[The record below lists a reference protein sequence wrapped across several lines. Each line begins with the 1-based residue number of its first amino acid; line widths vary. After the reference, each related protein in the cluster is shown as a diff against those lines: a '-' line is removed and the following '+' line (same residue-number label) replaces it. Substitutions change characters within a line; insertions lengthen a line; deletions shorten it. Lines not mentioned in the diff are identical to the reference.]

1 MSLEELLSSLDRQ
14 GIRLSAR
21 DGRLVVDAP
30 AGSLT
35 EELRG
40 QLAARKGDLLTLLDR
55 RDDVAAPAGGMADG
69 MADGTIP
76 RLRQRSGI
84 PASPAQ
90 RRLWLL
96 QTLDPED
103 SRYNVNLLLELSG
116 RIDAAAIARSLD
128 ALAER
133 HEILRSVAREDA
145 GEVVIDL
152 LDRIAVPL
160 EDRNATPGEADA
172 LIEAAM
178 ARPFAMRPAGQP
190 AGQPDDG
197 PPEPLLRALLLR
209 TGPDR
214 ARLLLTFH
222 HMVVDEE
229 SLKILARDWSRLY
242 RHPEEAT
249 ATPVVQHADAA
260 DWLRRRL
267 DGAARDRLLAH
278 WSEALGGEQPALTL
292 PADPAADP
300 TAGEHAGARIDRRLP
315 RATVERI
322 GRLCAERRLTPY
334 VLLLA
339 AYQWT
344 LSRWSGQRDLR
355 VATPVSERSHP
366 ALEGVVGPMINTL
379 VMRALVTPGMT
390 GAELLDRTRRTVLD
404 GQRHGGLPFELLVD
418 HLRPARDLQ
427 GEPLAQTMFNYLRGG
442 ERATL
447 ELGDLTATALPVPER
462 SAKFDLSLFV
472 TAPAGSI
479 TLSLQYRTARFAAAT
494 VERFADHLLHVLDAL
509 LSATDQPLDRL
520 AALPASDLSRQRGWN
535 ATAVEYGGF
544 VPLGRLLSEQ
554 AARSPDAVA
563 LQWEEAGHGANPGDR
578 LTARLTYADLDRRAN
593 RLAHWLIAAG
603 CRPDDRVALCLER
616 SPELVVA
623 ILAALKAGCAWL
635 PLDPE
640 HPPQRLA
647 AMVADGGAR
656 LILAHQRT
664 RDRLPPDLPPD
675 GCGVPVHPL
684 DPAVSLAAGFPDRL
698 PDRPV
703 DPAQLAYAL
712 FTSGS
717 TGRPKAVGVPQAGL
731 LNRLRWM
738 QDRYRLSPA
747 DTVLQKTPYGFDVS
761 VWEFLWPLLTGARLV
776 LAGPGE
782 HRDARRLSELIE
794 GHGVTTLHFV
804 PAMLQVFLDALP
816 DGRCPTLA
824 RVLCSGEALPAALRD
839 RCTAA
844 LPQAELH
851 NLYGPTEASIDVT
864 AWDCRSETGP
874 SVPIGHPI
882 ANIRAW
888 VLDDA
893 LNPVPAGVAGELYL
907 TGVGLARGY
916 LGRPDLTAAAFLPN
930 PLYDPAGD
938 GPDQQ
943 RLYRTGDLAR
953 HRPDGAID
961 YLGRAD
967 FQVKIRGQRVEL
979 GEIEAA
985 LAALPQVAEA
995 VVAACGDKRAD
1006 GQAGGALWLTA
1017 WLTARPGQSLPDP
1030 DALRA
1035 ALADRLPD
1043 HMVPAVFVPLDR
1055 MPINQ
1060 NGKIDRKALPQP
1072 EPPQCGGGE
1081 ARNEAEGILTA
1092 LWRKLLRVDG
1102 VGIHD
1107 NFFVLGGDSII
1118 SLQLSAQARLQGLHF
1133 EPRAVFRHQTI
1144 AALAA
1149 HAGREP
1155 VSVRADTVPATGP
1168 TPLTGIQRWFF
1179 DSFDDGDTSVPDH
1192 ANQAVLLA
1200 SDTAIDEDALRRALA
1215 GLLADHPMLSAR
1227 FHRDGAGTGG
1237 WVQEIPA
1244 TPAPLSLRAA
1254 TIAESDPERRL
1265 AAIDALVAA
1274 TQASLSLADGRLI
1287 AAGLIRLGGDG
1298 DRLLLAI
1305 HHLAVDGVSWRIL
1318 LDDLAAGYAAAL
1330 AGRGVPHRPSSVSFR
1345 QWALE
1350 EETRRTALAA
1360 GPRLED
1366 EVAARPGGL
1375 PFDRPLPA
1383 EGCRVRNQRRHSV
1396 TLPAEQARH
1405 LVQSAPAAFRAGP
1418 EALCLTALARTLQR
1432 WRMRRGVAPA
1442 PLTLFVEGHGRDLLP
1457 LDSSRTVGWFT
1468 RLQPLRLPV
1477 EADQPLA
1484 AALLATRAALAGTMA
1499 GTSGSPDSDI
1509 PYLLRRDRSDDA
1521 AASATGLLFNFLGHV
1536 QERAGAFRRAP
1547 EPLGHFRAPGN
1558 RLPFAIEVNASMG
1571 TAGLTVS
1578 WQTAGEVLDAATV
1591 DALAADMMAEL
1602 HALAALCADPGEG
1615 GALISDFPLADLAPG
1630 DLDRIAKRHPLGRV
1644 EDILRL
1650 SPMQRGMLLHSL
1662 GGDTN
1667 DGGGHYVSQTVVRCE
1682 GALDADLLQQACQR
1696 TIDRH
1701 PALRTGFLLD
1711 GTARQIVLR
1720 RARFALRWESLLDA
1734 DGTEQAEAMERIR
1747 REDRAALALDRPPLL
1762 RCSVLRL
1769 APRGFRIV
1777 WTIHH
1782 LVMDGWSLPILTG
1795 EVLRH
1800 YDALRRGLEAA
1811 DLPAPVPYRD
1821 FIAWLGQRDAEA
1833 DARFWREELAGFPGA
1848 TPLPGA
1854 WTRGGL
1860 GYHTEEHRMEEAEQ
1874 GAEDRNGAALR
1885 RLCGDRRLTLNS
1897 VIQGLWGLVL
1907 ARHAGAAEVT
1917 VGVTLAGRPADL
1929 PGAERCL
1936 GTFINTVPLR
1946 LRPQAEQTLSAFL
1959 EQVQEKGALLAGHGH
1974 APLAAIRGWAGN
1986 PDSLFDSI
1994 LVSEALPPGE
2004 AAGTAGLVLTRETTE
2019 VRNSYPLTLRIVP
2032 GAMPRFDLLIDHD
2045 RIDPAVPRRML
2056 ADLLRL
2062 LAGLPELIDQPLGAL
2077 YRRLAPADAGMPPVA
2092 EADCALSRLLSQPGA
2107 AIALDEAGE
2116 RTDYATL
2123 AAAAGRIAAR
2133 LKAAGGEVG
2142 GESGGVVAIVLPRTR
2157 PHIEAMI
2164 ASWWL
2169 GAAWVALDPAL
2180 PPARLGWMAA
2190 DSGATVAAGE
2200 GGRPD
2205 WLPPSVAW
2213 IDLGAP
2219 PPMQTPPP
2227 APVRGL
2233 PDRVAYLLYTSGS
2246 TGQPK
2251 GVAVTHGNLVGYV
2264 DGVMPHLDLPA
2275 GASLAT
2281 LATVS
2286 ADLGLTSVFGAL
2298 LTGRRLSL
2306 VPPELAF
2313 DPPGLARHLATHP
2326 VDALKIVPGHLLALL
2341 AVEDPARILPRR
2353 CLILGGE
2360 SLPPAA
2366 LDRLRRLAP
2375 ALRIVNHYGPT
2386 ETTIG
2391 AAAGPLDG
2399 DSDGDGDHMTLPA
2412 QLPVGRPLDGAR
2424 AYVLDGDLEPV
2435 AGGAVGELHIG
2446 GLGVSRGYHRRAGLT
2461 AERFLPDPWLPGR
2474 RMYRTGDLVRRD
2486 GDGRLVIL
2494 GRSDDQV
2501 KIRGFRVEP
2510 GELRQILAGLPGVED
2525 AAVLVV
2531 QGPAGA
2537 RLGAL
2542 AVAPRQ
2548 PAGALLDALSR
2559 LVPDQLMPAELRCV
2573 AALPLTANGKL
2584 DKQAAAR
2591 LLAEPA
2597 GSAATQEPP
2606 SAGDDRLERLTA
2618 LWADILGRDGCGPDD
2633 HFFGLGGDSILCLRL
2648 IARASAVGIPLTARL
2663 VFENPTPAQLAAAL
2677 APSAPA
2683 RSPDA
2688 AAAGQPDTASTA
2700 SSVAG
2705 LLRPLWAELLH
2716 KEVIADD
2723 DHFFR
2728 AGGDSITAL
2737 RLIAMAARQN
2747 LRLTARDLFEHP
2759 VFADLVRHLDPP
2771 RAGALS
2777 APANPPRTESRTTEA
2792 TLAPIQHW
2800 FLEMPQPHPDHWN
2813 QAVMLALPERPDG
2826 LEGTALAAALGTAVA
2841 ALAASQPM
2849 LRARLDRS
2857 GDTPRLTIADGADPR
2872 IFATVA
2878 CADEAAEREAVAA
2891 AHGGLSLRD
2900 GPLFRVVLLVP
2911 PAGSTRESRLLLV
2924 AHHLVV
2930 DGVSWRII
2938 AAELRSAFTTAA
2950 RGGRPALP
2958 APMPFGDW
2966 SAALAA
2972 QPGDRLEP
2980 SRRYWAALAAS
2991 PAWGELVRGADPGTL
3006 AGLRKVELTLDTK
3019 RAAALARLPEGIEAT
3034 LLGAL
3039 VRALAEWQNRSD
3051 LVIELEGHG
3060 REPEAF
3066 GDGPLAA
3073 LDPSRTVGWF
3083 TSRYPVHLRDD
3094 PSLADGELRAS
3105 IRRQLDAVPGRGLG
3119 YGLLRYLHRDRDL
3132 PPHPQLVFNYLGQVR
3147 SEIGGDAGAIAEGW
3161 RLLPD
3166 AAGQARHPDSRRRQL
3181 IEVTAQLRDGELHL
3195 VWSYPGRL
3203 PQGPFVKAT
3212 ADRVL
3217 DLLDGMAA
3225 AAVTEEPA
3233 AGARAQTGGMAAHAP
3248 ERLPLTPLQQ
3258 GMLWHT
3264 LAAPGEGVY
3273 VNQTAVRI
3281 DGPLDI
3287 TAFTAAWEDTVA
3299 AEAILRTGF
3308 HAGGAEGPEQFILP
3322 AATMP
3327 WRLEDWSGRGE
3338 AEARSGLHR
3347 LMTDDR
3353 AAGFRL
3359 DDPPLMRLHIL
3370 RFADD
3375 RHWLLWSRHHLIV
3388 DAWSTGLLI
3397 GDVFHRYRNRLGDGR
3412 PAPVPRPPFA
3422 TYVSWL
3428 AGRDAAADDA
3438 FWRAELADAAPL
3450 PAFPAGPKDAGFELA
3465 DHRLPD
3471 DIAAAARAL
3480 AREAG
3485 VTLNSV
3491 VQAAWALALG
3501 HRTGRSDILFGMT
3514 TAGRPPALA
3523 GSDRILGP
3531 FINTVPVRIRLDP
3544 ADGVWTLLDRV
3555 QRQGLTV
3562 REHEHTP
3569 LADIQRCAGLQR
3581 GDSLFQSLLVFEN
3594 ESMGEAVELGA
3605 GLRLA
3610 PLSGHE
3616 RTNYPLTVTVL
3627 PRNGLTLRVA
3637 HDGRRIAGHALS
3649 ALLTEFAGMLGA
3661 MAEDGRRPIGTLP
3674 RDRSLFAGGLDQGP
3688 PVAAEPGWWVGSAI
3702 LARADAAPD
3711 AVAVETAAGPLS
3723 YGTLARSA
3731 NAVARGLRKRGIGP
3745 EQRVAIALE
3754 RGPDLLPSILG
3765 VLLAGAAYVPLDPA
3779 QPRSRIADILDQADA
3794 SLLIAPS
3801 DAAIATTA
3809 IATATPDALI
3819 QDGDTAGDEDGGN
3832 APPPCPH
3839 PDQAAYVIFTSGS
3852 TGRPKG
3858 VTVRHAGLSNLLRAM
3873 AARLPLTPS
3882 DRWLA
3887 VTTVGFDIAALE
3899 LFAPLIAGAAIVLAP
3914 EAAQRDPAALL
3925 RLAERHGTGVL
3936 QATPASW
3943 AMLAERDS
3951 PAWTGLRALTGGEA
3965 LPAALARRLLARGV
3979 SLINVYGP
3987 TETTIWST
3995 ATSVDGA
4002 LDDTAPAVPIGG
4014 PLDNTGLHVL
4024 DGALNPLPPGA
4035 EGELWIGGDGLAR
4048 GYHRRPGLTAA
4059 AFLPDPFATTPG
4071 ARMYRTGDLVRRR
4084 ADGALD
4090 FLGRGDF
4097 QVKLRG
4103 HRIEL
4108 GDIEAALLAQPGVAA
4123 AVVRLWDGGPGGGPD
4138 AAFLAAY
4145 AAGPANAPD
4154 NRLDGD
4160 RLRAAL
4166 AERLPAAMVP
4176 AVVTVLPAL
4185 PLNPN
4190 GKIDRNALPR
4200 PSKPRAATHAPP
4212 QGDTELWLAG
4222 IWKTILGIEAASE
4235 AIGRDDDFFALGG
4248 NSLSAT
4254 RLVAAIRDRLELP
4267 APFTLPFLHP
4277 VLKDMAAELQAAG
4290 RRDGETLVTLQA
4302 GRPEAAPPLF
4312 LFHPA
4317 GGHVRSYVPLVQ
4329 FLAADVTVHGLQ
4341 SPQLAD
4347 PAVQPGSIDQLAD
4360 LYTDLI
4366 RRRQPDGPYRLF
4378 GWSFGGW
4385 LATAVAARLEAS
4397 GALVEWVG
4405 VVDARTDLLRG
4416 RLDLPDL
4423 PLATPFI
4430 ACLDGATQ
4438 RRLLEAHRPACGEL
4452 ERELA
4457 TLPEAA
4463 RGERA
4468 LDWLRATMPAAMD
4481 RPRDLQA
4488 LQMRLFMDCHRLMG
4502 DFALPRLTA
4511 PLHVWWADQTLSD
4524 APFRKGADPNEWAR
4538 VGQTTVQVVEG
4549 DHQSILRARAL
4560 VQALQALLN
4569 RSKAAGSHSA

>member
-14 GIRLSAR
+14 GIRLSTR

-55 RDDVAAPAGGMADG
+55 NGDRPALADG
-69 MADGTIP
+69 MTADGMTAGVVP
-76 RLRQRSGI
+76 RLQRRSGI
-84 PASPAQ
+84 AASPAQ

-103 SRYNVNLLLELSG
+103 VRYNVNLLLELTG
-116 RIDAAAIARSLD
+116 RIDAVRIARSLD

-152 LDRIAVPL
+152 LDRISVPL
-160 EDRNATPGEADA
+160 EEKSIATEEVDA
-172 LIEAAM
+172 SIEAAM
-178 ARPFAMRPAGQP
+178 ARPFAMQPVDGSPA
-190 AGQPDDG
+190 
-197 PPEPLLRALLLR
+197 PLLRALLLR
-209 TGPDR
+209 TAPDR

-242 RHPEEAT
+242 RHPEEAA

-260 DWLRRRL
+260 DWLSRRL
-267 DGAARDRLLAH
+267 DGPTRERLLAH
-278 WSEALGGEQPALTL
+278 WTDVLGGEQPTLTL
-292 PADPAADP
+292 PADPAADVA
-300 TAGEHAGARIDRRLP
+300 AGEHAGARIDRKLP

-322 GRLCAERRLTPY
+322 GRLCTERRLTPY

-379 VMRALVTPGMT
+379 VMRSAVTPGIT
-390 GAELLDRTRRTVLD
+390 GAELLDQTRRTVLD

-418 HLRPARDLQ
+418 HLRPARDAP

-447 ELGDLTATALPVPER
+447 ELGDLTATVLPVPER

-479 TLSLQYRTARFAAAT
+479 TLSFQYRTARFAAAT
-494 VERFADHLLHVLDAL
+494 VERFADHVLDVLDAL
-509 LSATDQPLDRL
+509 LTATDRPLDGL
-520 AALPASDLSRQRGWN
+520 AALPAADLSRQRAWN

-544 VPLGRLLSEQ
+544 VPLGWLLSEQ
-554 AARSPDAVA
+554 AARTPDAVA
-563 LQWEEAGHGANPGDR
+563 LHWEEAGH
-578 LTARLTYADLDRRAN
+578 TAARHTGSLTYADLDRRAN

-647 AMVADGGAR
+647 AMVEDGGAR
-656 LILAHQRT
+656 LILAHPRT
-664 RDRLPPDLPPD
+664 RDRLPE
-675 GCGVPVHPL
+675 GCGAPVHLL
-684 DPAVSLAAGFPDRL
+684 DPAVSLATGFPDSL

-703 DPAQLAYAL
+703 APAQLAYAL

-747 DTVLQKTPYGFDVS
+747 DAVLQKTPYGFDVS
-761 VWEFLWPLLTGARLV
+761 VWEFLWPLLAGARLV

-782 HRDARRLSELIE
+782 HRDARRLAELIE

-816 DGRCPTLA
+816 EGRCSNLA

-844 LPQAELH
+844 LPRAELH

-864 AWDCRSETGP
+864 AWDCRSEAGP
-874 SVPIGHPI
+874 GVPIGRPI
-882 ANIRAW
+882 ANIRTW

-907 TGVGLARGY
+907 AGIGLARGY

-930 PLYDPAGD
+930 PLYDPATD

-967 FQVKIRGQRVEL
+967 FQVKIRGQRIEL

-985 LAALPQVAEA
+985 LAALPEVAEA
-995 VVAACGDKRAD
+995 VVAACGDKQAQ
-1006 GQAGGALWLTA
+1006 GTAGGSMWLTA
-1017 WLTARPGQSLPDP
+1017 WLTARAGHVLPEP

-1043 HMVPAVFVPLDR
+1043 HMVPAVFVSLDR

-1072 EPPQCGGGE
+1072 KPPQSEGGE
-1081 ARNEAEGILTA
+1081 ARNEAESILAA
-1092 LWRKLLRVDG
+1092 LWQKLLHVDKI
-1102 VGIHD
+1102 GIHD
-1107 NFFVLGGDSII
+1107 NFFVAGGDSII
-1118 SLQLSAQARLQGLHF
+1118 SLQLSAQARLQGLRF

-1149 HAGREP
+1149 HAVRESAVAP
-1155 VSVRADTVPATGP
+1155 TDGVPAAGP
-1168 TPLTGIQRWFF
+1168 APLTGVQRWFF
-1179 DSFDDGDTSVPDH
+1179 DGFDDGEGSIPDH

-1200 SDTAIDEDALRRALA
+1200 SEAAVDEESLRRALT

-1227 FHRDGAGTGG
+1227 FRRDGGENGG
-1237 WVQEIPA
+1237 WAQEIPA
-1244 TPAPLSLRAA
+1244 TPAPLSLHAA
-1254 TIAESDPERRL
+1254 TIAEPDPERRL
-1265 AAIDALVAA
+1265 AAIDALVAS
-1274 TQASLSLADGRLI
+1274 TQASLSLADGRLF
-1287 AAGLIRLGGDG
+1287 AAALIRLGEDG

-1305 HHLAVDGVSWRIL
+1305 HHLATDGVSWRIL

-1330 AGRGVPHRPSSVSFR
+1330 EGREVPRRPSSVSFR
-1345 QWALE
+1345 HWALE
-1350 EETRRTALAA
+1350 EEAKRTALAA
-1360 GPRLED
+1360 E
-1366 EVAARPGGL
+1366 ARDGFDGATADAL
-1375 PFDRPLPA
+1375 PFDRPPPP
-1383 EGCRVRNQRRHSV
+1383 EGCRVRNQRRYSV

-1432 WRMRRGVAPA
+1432 WRLRRGMAA
-1442 PLTLFVEGHGRDLLP
+1442 SPLTLFVEGHGRDLLP
-1457 LDSSRTVGWFT
+1457 LDASRTVGWFT
-1468 RLQPLRLPV
+1468 RLQPLRLTP
-1477 EADQPLA
+1477 ETDQPLGP
-1484 AALLATRAALAGTMA
+1484 ALLATRAAMA
-1499 GTSGSPDSDI
+1499 EASTSDSL
-1509 PYLLRRDRSDDA
+1509 YLLHRNRSDDA
-1521 AASATGLLFNFLGHV
+1521 AASASGVLFNFLGHF

-1558 RLPFAIEVNASMG
+1558 RLPFAIEVNASLG
-1571 TAGLTVS
+1571 TAGLTLS

-1591 DALAADMMAEL
+1591 EGLAADMLAEL
-1602 HALAALCADPGEG
+1602 HALAALCADPGAG
-1615 GALISDFPLADLAPG
+1615 GALTSDFPLADLAPG

-1662 GGDTN
+1662 GGDVN
-1667 DGGGHYVSQTVVRCE
+1667 GGQYVSQTVVRCD
-1682 GALDADLLQQACQR
+1682 GDLDADLLQQACQR

-1701 PALRTGFLLD
+1701 PALRTAFLLD
-1711 GTARQIVLR
+1711 GTPHQVVLR
-1720 RARFALRWESLLDA
+1720 RARFTLRWESLLDA
-1734 DGTEQAEAMERIR
+1734 DGTERDEAMERIR
-1747 REDRAALALDRPPLL
+1747 REDRAALTLDRAPLL

-1769 APRGFRIV
+1769 APRSFRIV

-1800 YDALRRGLEAA
+1800 YDALRRGLEATG
-1811 DLPAPVPYRD
+1811 LPAPVPYRD
-1821 FIAWLGQRDAEA
+1821 FIAWLGQRDGEA
-1833 DARFWREELAGFPGA
+1833 DALFWREELAGFPGA

-1854 WTRGGL
+1854 WTRNGL
-1860 GYHTEEHRMEEAEQ
+1860 GYHTEEHRMGEHEPDGRTA
-1874 GAEDRNGAALR
+1874 AALR
-1885 RLCGDRRLTLNS
+1885 RLCSDRRLTLNS
-1897 VIQGLWGLVL
+1897 VIQGLWALVL
-1907 ARHAGAAEVT
+1907 ARHAGTAEVT

-1946 LRPQAEQTLSAFL
+1946 LRPEAERTLSDFL
-1959 EQVQEKGALLAGHGH
+1959 ALVQEKGAHIAEHGH

-2004 AAGTAGLVLTRETTE
+2004 AAGTAGLVLTRESTE
-2019 VRNSYPLTLRIVP
+2019 VRNSYPLTLRIMP
-2032 GAMPRFDLLIDHD
+2032 GETLRFDLLIDHD

-2056 ADLLRL
+2056 ADLRML
-2062 LAGLPELIDQPLGAL
+2062 LADLPALIDRSLGTL
-2077 YRRLAPADAGMPPVA
+2077 YRRLAPTGDDVLPTMST
-2092 EADCALSRLLSQPGA
+2092 DCALSRLLAQPGDA
-2107 AIALDEAGE
+2107 VALDEAGL

-2123 AAAAGRIAAR
+2123 TAAAGRLAAR
-2133 LKAAGGEVG
+2133 LEAAGCG
-2142 GESGGVVAIVLPRTR
+2142 SGGVVAIVLPRTR

-2164 ASWWL
+2164 AAWWL

-2180 PPARLGWMAA
+2180 PPARLGWMAD

-2200 GGRPD
+2200 GDRPD
-2205 WLPPSVAW
+2205 WLPPAVAW
-2213 IDLGAP
+2213 VDLGAEAAGP
-2219 PPMQTPPP
+2219 SPIP
-2227 APVRGL
+2227 APVPGL
-2233 PDRVAYLLYTSGS
+2233 PDRAAYLLYTSGS

-2251 GVAVTHGNLVGYV
+2251 GVTVTHGNLVSYV
-2264 DGVMPHLDLPA
+2264 DGVMPHLDLPD

-2298 LTGRRLSL
+2298 LTGRCLSL

-2313 DPPGLARHLATHP
+2313 DPPGLARHLAAHP

-2341 AVEDPARILPRR
+2341 AVEEPLRVLPRR

-2366 LDRLRRLAP
+2366 FDRLRQLAP
-2375 ALRIVNHYGPT
+2375 GLRIVNHYGPT
-2386 ETTIG
+2386 ETTVG
-2391 AAAGPLDG
+2391 AAAGLLEGGLLESCGAP
-2399 DSDGDGDHMTLPA
+2399 
-2412 QLPVGRPLDGAR
+2412 LPVGRPLAGAR

-2435 AGGAVGELHIG
+2435 AGSAVGELHIG

-2461 AERFLPDPWLPGR
+2461 ADRFLPDPWLPGR

-2510 GELRQILAGLPGVED
+2510 GELRQILAGLDGVED
-2525 AAVLVV
+2525 AAVLVLP
-2531 QGPAGA
+2531 GPTGA

-2542 AVAPRQ
+2542 AVAPDRT
-2548 PAGALLDALSR
+2548 AGSILDELSR
-2559 LVPDQLMPAELRCV
+2559 LVPDPLMPAELRCV
-2573 AALPLTANGKL
+2573 AGLPLTANGKL

-2591 LLAEPA
+2591 MLTVPA
-2597 GSAATQEPP
+2597 APFTTPSAPAP
-2606 SAGDDRLERLTA
+2606 SAVTEENRPAGDDRLERLTA
-2618 LWADILGRDGCGPDD
+2618 LWAEILGREVCDPDD
-2633 HFFGLGGDSILCLRL
+2633 HFFRLGGDSILCLRL
-2648 IARASAVGIPLTARL
+2648 IARASAAGIPLTARL
-2663 VFENPTPAQLAAAL
+2663 VFENPTPALLASAL
-2677 APSAPA
+2677 APAAPA
-2683 RSPDA
+2683 QPSGPASTGQPAAPDA
-2688 AAAGQPDTASTA
+2688 PAAPAGT
-2700 SSVAG
+2700 AG
-2705 LLRPLWAELLH
+2705 LLRPIWAELLQR
-2716 KEVIADD
+2716 ETVADD

-2728 AGGDSITAL
+2728 CGGDSITAL
-2737 RLIAMAARQN
+2737 RLIAMAARQGI
-2747 LRLTARDLFEHP
+2747 RLTARDLFEHP
-2759 VFADLVRHLDPP
+2759 VFADLVRHLDGSKVSPTPAPSGPP
-2771 RAGALS
+2771 
-2777 APANPPRTESRTTEA
+2777 PAERRPASRPA
-2792 TLAPIQHW
+2792 DAALAPIQHW
-2800 FLEMPQPHPDHWN
+2800 FLEVPQPHPDHWN
-2813 QAVMLALPERPDG
+2813 QAVMLALPERPQG
-2826 LEGTALAAALGTAVA
+2826 LEGA
-2841 ALAASQPM
+2841 ALATALETAVTALVAAQPM
-2849 LRARLDRS
+2849 LRARLDHS
-2857 GDTPRLTIADGADPR
+2857 GAVPRLSVADGPDPR
-2872 IFATVA
+2872 IFAVVA
-2878 CADEAAEREAVAA
+2878 CADEAEERDAVAA
-2891 AHGGLSLRD
+2891 AHGSLSLHN
-2900 GPLFRVVLLVP
+2900 GPLFRAVLIVP
-2911 PAGSTRESRLLLV
+2911 SAGSARETRLLLV
-2924 AHHLVV
+2924 AHHLAV

-2938 AAELRSAFTTAA
+2938 AADLQSAFAAAA
-2950 RGGRPALP
+2950 RGERPALP

-2966 SAALAA
+2966 TAALAA
-2972 QPGDRLEP
+2972 QPGGTLEP
-2980 SRRYWAALAAS
+2980 SRRYWAALAAAS
-2991 PAWGELVRGADPGTL
+2991 GWGELVRGADPGTL
-3006 AGLRKVELTLDTK
+3006 AGLRKVELTLDAGRT
-3019 RAAALARLPEGIEAT
+3019 AALALLPEGMEAT
-3034 LLGAL
+3034 LLAAL
-3039 VRALAEWQNRSD
+3039 VRALAEWQNRGD

-3066 GDGPLAA
+3066 ADGPLRG

-3094 PSLADGELRAS
+3094 PSLPDDAQRAS

-3119 YGLLRYLHRDRDL
+3119 YGLLRYLRQGEML

-3147 SEIGGDAGAIAEGW
+3147 SVIGSDAGSW

-3181 IEVTAQLRDGELHL
+3181 IDVTAQLRDGELHI
-3195 VWSYPGRL
+3195 VWSYPARL

-3217 DLLDGMAA
+3217 DLLDGMAEA
-3225 AAVTEEPA
+3225 PGAEAPA
-3233 AGARAQTGGMAAHAP
+3233 PEARMEAPLEAPLEVPVEARAETGGMAGRPP

-3258 GMLWHT
+3258 GMLWHA

-3273 VNQTAVRI
+3273 VNQTAVRL
-3281 DGPLDI
+3281 DGPLDVA
-3287 TAFTAAWEDTVA
+3287 AFTAAWQDTVA
-3299 AEAILRTGF
+3299 AETILRTGF
-3308 HAGGAEGPEQFILP
+3308 HAGGAEGPEQTVLP
-3322 AATMP
+3322 TATLP
-3327 WRLEDWSGRGE
+3327 WRLEDWSGLGE
-3338 AEARSGLHR
+3338 AEAHAGLRR
-3347 LMTDDR
+3347 LMADDR

-3370 RFADD
+3370 RLADD
-3375 RHWLLWSRHHLIV
+3375 RHWLLWTRHHLIV

-3397 GDVFHRYRNRLGDGR
+3397 GDIFQRYRNHLGGQG
-3412 PAPVPRPPFA
+3412 PLPLPRPPFA
-3422 TYVSWL
+3422 DYVAWL
-3428 AGRDAAADDA
+3428 ARRDGGADDA
-3438 FWRAELADAAPL
+3438 FWAAELAGASPL
-3450 PAFPAGPKDAGFELA
+3450 PNFPAGPEDAGFQVI

-3471 DIAAAARAL
+3471 GLAAAARTL
-3480 AREAG
+3480 ARDAG

-3491 VQAAWALALG
+3491 VQAAWALALS

-3514 TAGRPPALA
+3514 TAGRPPELA

-3531 FINTVPVRIRLDP
+3531 FINTVPVRIRLNP
-3544 ADGVWTLLDRV
+3544 ADGVQALLDQV
-3555 QRQGLTV
+3555 QRHGLAV

-3569 LADIQRCAGLQR
+3569 LTDIQRCAGIQR
-3581 GDSLFQSLLVFEN
+3581 GDSLFQSLLIFEN
-3594 ESMGEAVELGA
+3594 ESMGEGGDLGA

-3637 HDGRRIAGHALS
+3637 HDGRRIADDAIS
-3649 ALLTEFAGMLGA
+3649 VLLAEFADLLMG
-3661 MAEDGRRPIGTLP
+3661 MAEDARRPIGTLP
-3674 RDRSLFAGGLDQGP
+3674 RARTGADGGIASGLEHGP
-3688 PVAAEPGWWVGSAI
+3688 SVAMVPGWWVGSAV
-3702 LARADAAPD
+3702 LARAGEAPD
-3711 AVAVETAAGPLS
+3711 TVAVQTEAGPLT
-3723 YGTLARSA
+3723 YATLARSA
-3731 NAVARGLRKRGIGP
+3731 RAIARSLRRRGIGP
-3745 EQRVAIALE
+3745 ERRVAVALD
-3754 RGPDLLPSILG
+3754 RGPDLLPALLG

-3779 QPRSRIADILDQADA
+3779 QPQARIADILDQAGA
-3794 SLLIAPS
+3794 SLLIAPPEAAGIAALS
-3801 DAAIATTA
+3801 TAAIETT
-3809 IATATPDALI
+3809 TPDALI
-3819 QDGDTAGDEDGGN
+3819 REAQRTEDDG

-3839 PDQAAYVIFTSGS
+3839 PEQAAYVIFTSGS
-3852 TGRPKG
+3852 TGKPKG

-3873 AARLPLTPS
+3873 ATRLPLAPQ

-3899 LFAPLIAGAAIVLAP
+3899 LFAPLIAGATVVLAP

-3925 RLAERHGTGVL
+3925 RLAERHRTGVL

-3943 AMLAERDS
+3943 AMLAELDS

-3965 LPAALARRLLARGV
+3965 LPAPLAARLLARGV
-3979 SLINVYGP
+3979 NLLNVYGP

-3995 ATSVDGA
+3995 ALPVDGSGDA
-4002 LDDTAPAVPIGG
+4002 AAPAVPIGG
-4014 PLDNTGLHVL
+4014 PLDNTGLYVL

-4048 GYHRRPGLTAA
+4048 GYHRRPDLTAA
-4059 AFLPDPFATTPG
+4059 AFLPDPFAPRDG

-4084 ADGALD
+4084 ADGALV
-4090 FLGRGDF
+4090 FLGRSDF

-4123 AVVRLWDGGPGGGPD
+4123 AVVRLWDGGPGSGPD

-4145 AAGPANAPD
+4145 AAGHAAASDLSPARD
-4154 NRLDGD
+4154 GGLDGD
-4160 RLRAAL
+4160 RLRVAL

-4200 PSKPRAATHAPP
+4200 PGKPRAAVHVPP

-4222 IWKTILGIEAASE
+4222 IWHKILGLDAV
-4235 AIGRDDDFFALGG
+4235 GRDDDFFALGG

-4267 APFTLPFLHP
+4267 VPFTLPFLHP

-4290 RRDGETLVTLQA
+4290 RRNDEILVTLQSTRSK
-4302 GRPEAAPPLF
+4302 GSRSLF

-4317 GGHVRSYVPLVQ
+4317 GGHVRSYVPLIQSLGVD
-4329 FLAADVTVHGLQ
+4329 ATVYGLQ
-4341 SPQLAD
+4341 SPQLTD
-4347 PAVQPGSIDQLAD
+4347 PTFQPNSIGQLAD

-4366 RRRQPDGPYRLF
+4366 HRRQPEGPYRLF

-4385 LATAVAARLEAS
+4385 LATAVAARLEAA
-4397 GALVEWVG
+4397 GAAVDWVG
-4405 VVDARTDLLRG
+4405 VVDARTDLVRG
-4416 RLDLPDL
+4416 RFDLPDL

-4430 ACLDGATQ
+4430 ACLDGTMQ
-4438 RRLLEAHRPACGEL
+4438 RQLLDAHRPACREL

-4457 TLPEAA
+4457 LLPEAA
-4463 RGERA
+4463 RGELA
-4468 LDWLRATMPAAMD
+4468 LDWFRATLQAAMD
-4481 RPRDLQA
+4481 RPRDLQS
-4488 LQMRLFMDCHRLMG
+4488 LQMRLFMDCHRLMR
-4502 DFALPRLTA
+4502 DFVLPKLTA

-4524 APFRKGADPNEWAR
+4524 TTFRKGADPDEWR
-4538 VGQTTVQVVEG
+4538 SVGQAIVRVIDG
-4549 DHQSILRARAL
+4549 DHQSILRSRELA
-4560 VQALQALLN
+4560 QALRGLL
-4569 RSKAAGSHSA
+4569 